1 MEHHIQIKSDMI
13 YEHTLLR
20 QGQVCMRPQYMCCGL
35 GAQASKKAQ
44 TPLRTGTRV
53 ERRHTT

>member
-13 YEHTLLR
+13 YEHKVVR
-20 QGQVCMRPQYMCCGL
+20 QGQVCMRPVVHVLWVACAGVIQ
-35 GAQASKKAQ
+35 AQS
-44 TPLRTGTRV
+44 PLRTGGRV